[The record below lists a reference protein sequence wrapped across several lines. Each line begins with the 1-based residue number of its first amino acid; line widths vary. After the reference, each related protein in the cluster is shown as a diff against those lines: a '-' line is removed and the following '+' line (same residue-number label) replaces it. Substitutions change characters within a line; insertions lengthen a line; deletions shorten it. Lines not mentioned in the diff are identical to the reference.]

1 MTTTAQY
8 VADLQAQQRAVRHA
22 ASLPLLVT
30 TLGVGFLAYCEIA
43 TEWWIFP
50 QVLVPAVV
58 FGALF
63 VGMRV
68 QRQVLGV
75 GTGRDRYGLLAL
87 AVILLTLFPGP
98 VLSIF
103 VGASFF
109 LGAGLVALGWRARDT
124 WLWAPGL
131 GLMVVSPLVTLG
143 TLDNH
148 APFLGGREG
157 GLIIST
163 ALLLLLT
170 VAAFVR
176 ERHVVASVSTASA

>member
-22 ASLPLLVT
+22 ASLPLFVT

-43 TEWWIFP
+43 TDWWIFP
-50 QVLVPAVV
+50 QAFVPAVA

-63 VGMRV
+63 IGMRV
-68 QRQVLGV
+68 QRQALGV

-87 AVILLTLFPGP
+87 TMLALTFFPGP

-103 VGASFF
+103 VGASLL
-109 LGAGLVALGWRARDT
+109 LGVGLVSLGWRARDL
-124 WLWAPGL
+124 WLLAPGL
-131 GLMVVSPLVTLG
+131 GLLVVSPLVVHSPLESLAPVLG
-143 TLDNH
+143 SR
-148 APFLGGREG
+148 GG
-157 GLIIST
+157 GLVLVT
-163 ALLLLLT
+163 VVLLALT

-176 ERHVVASVSTASA
+176 ERKNTQEAAA

>member
-1 MTTTAQY
+1 MTTTTQY
-8 VADLQAQQRAVRHA
+8 VADLQAQQRALRHA

-30 TLGVGFLAYCEIA
+30 TLGMGFLAWCEIA
-43 TEWWIFP
+43 TDWWIFP
-50 QVLVPAVV
+50 QALVPAVS

-87 AVILLTLFPGP
+87 TMLVLTLFPGP

-103 VGASFF
+103 AGAGF
-109 LGAGLVALGWRARDT
+109 LLGVGLVALGWRPRDL
-124 WLWAPGL
+124 WLLAPGL
-131 GLMVVSPLVTLG
+131 GLLVVSPLVTLG

-157 GLIIST
+157 GL
-163 ALLLLLT
+163 ALVTSVLLVLT

-176 ERHVVASVSTASA
+176 ERKTTQAVAA

>member
-8 VADLQAQQRAVRHA
+8 VAELQAQQRALRHA

-30 TLGVGFLAYCEIA
+30 TLGTGFLAYCEIA
-43 TEWWIFP
+43 TDWWVFP
-50 QVLVPAVV
+50 QVLVPAVT

-87 AVILLTLFPGP
+87 ILLVLTLFPGP

-103 VGASFF
+103 LGAGFL
-109 LGAGLVALGWRARDT
+109 LGAGLVVLGWRARDL
-124 WLWAPGL
+124 WLLAPGL
-131 GLMVVSPLVTLG
+131 GLMAVSPLIALG
-143 TLDNH
+143 TLANH

-157 GLIIST
+157 GSVLV
-163 ALLLLLT
+163 AGVMLLLT

-176 ERHVVASVSTASA
+176 ERHVTQTAAE